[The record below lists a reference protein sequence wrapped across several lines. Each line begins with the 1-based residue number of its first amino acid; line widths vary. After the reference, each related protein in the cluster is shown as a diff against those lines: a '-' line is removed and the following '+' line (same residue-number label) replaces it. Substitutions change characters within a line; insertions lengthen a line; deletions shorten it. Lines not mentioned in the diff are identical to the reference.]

1 MAFNKGFAKVK
12 ELIDGSLIEY
22 NDLEVIDRDMDFVGG
37 AYLLIGD
44 VPTMIQYE
52 DSKKKYH
59 LIFES
64 AEGNGVQAQSTNKQV
79 IIDLL
84 KEIAKG

>member
-12 ELIDGSLIEY
+12 ELIDASQIEY

-44 VPTMIQYE
+44 VPTMIQYN
-52 DSKKKYH
+52 DPQKKYH

-64 AEGNGVQAQSTNKQV
+64 IEGNGVQAESTNKEV
-79 IIDLL
+79 VIDLL
-84 KEIAKG
+84 REIAKG